1 MTQSRRISCLVV
13 LVVAPMLFA
22 TRAAAQSAPATDD
35 ATIQSK
41 YPTTNDGT
49 SSNLGVQGPNLQ
61 EAYIRFD
68 LSVLPSG
75 LQATNINKAT
85 LRLFLAN
92 VSVGGTFDVR
102 LVTGIWNEKTLTHN
116 NAPPAGLVIVG
127 SVAANTSQ
135 ARDFV
140 LVDVTSAVQAWLSG
154 TANNDVVIIGCPG

>member
-41 YPTTNDGT
+41 YPTTNDGS
-49 SSNLGVQGPNLQ
+49 SSNLSVQGPNLQ

-75 LQATNINKAT
+75 LQASNINKAT
-85 LRLFLAN
+85 IRLFLAN

-102 LVTGIWNEKTLTHN
+102 LVTGSWSETTLTYN
-116 NAPPAGLVIVG
+116 NAPPVGLLIAGSIPVNASERREFI
-127 SVAANTSQ
+127 
-135 ARDFV
+135 
-140 LVDVTSAVQAWLSG
+140 LVDVTAAVQAL
-154 TANNDVVIIGCPG
+154 